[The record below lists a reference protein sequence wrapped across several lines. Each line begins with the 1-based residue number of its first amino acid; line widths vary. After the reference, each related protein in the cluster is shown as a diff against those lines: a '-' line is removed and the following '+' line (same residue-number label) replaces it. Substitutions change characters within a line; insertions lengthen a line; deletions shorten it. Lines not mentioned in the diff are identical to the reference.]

1 MKRIVILTMV
11 MLVAAMSLA
20 NAASVAPELFDNWQ
34 SGDAEFECEEAGAC
48 DYYSYKIDEW
58 GNANYW
64 GDSDMNGTYDG
75 ENINITNSD
84 SYTFDWESTEY
95 PVCAV
100 IVKAGTGA
108 NVYYYPEGTYEDTG
122 LYAYDEKEISHVTF
136 CFGEEDDPGEPQEEI
151 PEFPTVALPI
161 AAILGLAFLFQR
173 RKE

>member
-1 MKRIVILTMV
+1 
-11 MLVAAMSLA
+11 
-20 NAASVAPELFDNWQ
+20 
-34 SGDAEFECEEAGAC
+34 
-48 DYYSYKIDEW
+48 
-58 GNANYW
+58 
-64 GDSDMNGTYDG
+64 MNGTYDG